1 MRRRRASPGARGA
14 ALVEACDA
22 LVTPWESPGRL
33 REALRSRGDDSPG
46 ISTAS
51 GRGLGARATPRRA
64 RRWGWE
70 ARRTRR
76 AALGRGRAPPP
87 STTSPSC
94 PGTAATIPP
103 TISTLPSAGD
113 RVPARHL
120 GSPACPS
127 EPAEYPGDS
136 ARRQGHVA
144 HHPGE
149 HARWH
154 GDDARCQGYDAPVPG
169 RARAI
174 PGRRRATPGQVRAV
188 PGQVRAVPGRVRAM
202 PGRRRPGTGVSAR
215 SARATTRGT
224 SPSPRDAGEMCP
236 GTLQGQRSYRSKW
249 CAARTCLVGLPG

>member
-1 MRRRRASPGARGA
+1 MSAAPLDGARTDAPRVRGAAMRRRRASPGARGA

-113 RVPARHL
+113 RFPPAISARPPARANPRSTPETPRDARAM
-120 GSPACPS
+120 SPTTRESTRDGTATTRG
-127 EPAEYPGDS
+127 AKATTPG
-136 ARRQGHVA
+136 
-144 HHPGE
+144 HPR
-149 HARWH
+149 HPPRDQ
-154 GDDARCQGYDAPVPG
+154 GDDAR
-169 RARAI
+169 
-174 PGRRRATPGQVRAV
+174 
-188 PGQVRAVPGRVRAM
+188 
-202 PGRRRPGTGVSAR
+202 
-215 SARATTRGT
+215 
-224 SPSPRDAGEMCP
+224 
-236 GTLQGQRSYRSKW
+236 
-249 CAARTCLVGLPG
+249 

>member
-1 MRRRRASPGARGA
+1 MSAAPLDGARTDAPRVRGAAMRRRRASPGARGA

-46 ISTAS
+46 ISPAS
-51 GRGLGARATPRRA
+51 GRGLSARATPRRA

-154 GDDARCQGYDAPVPG
+154 GDDARCQGYDA
-169 RARAI
+169 RA
-174 PGRRRATPGQVRAV
+174 PQTPA
-188 PGQVRAVPGRVRAM
+188 A
-202 PGRRRPGTGVSAR
+202 RPG
-215 SARATTRGT
+215 
-224 SPSPRDAGEMCP
+224 
-236 GTLQGQRSYRSKW
+236 
-249 CAARTCLVGLPG
+249 